1 MHVNLPSFTGKIA
14 GTREKYKFSEIGVR
28 TTNLQIFPWTLLTK
42 KEMSKPT
49 SEISRDPAAET
60 LKKRVLVAEAYK
72 QTNNVAQV
80 ARKYGVSK
88 KYVRRWGKRDLAGE
102 ANMFQDAPRS
112 GRPCKLTEEKQAAI
126 LACVDDKH
134 NGIKCARHIRNHVQP
149 GVSLTTVKRF
159 LRREKCHYSG
169 QVKVRRLTEEHRRK
183 RYAFAKK
190 FHDTSPFRS
199 TGFSD
204 STFIKNGRPIKQWM
218 REGAEMAV
226 AYDRHPMKLHLY
238 GMIGHGW
245 RSPPY
250 FATGTTKQKP
260 YTEGKRG
267 CTGQEYREQVL
278 EKVFM
283 PIIRERLM
291 HNNGTWYF
299 MQDGAKIHTAKL
311 TKAKLEEFM
320 GDHVMDWPPNS
331 ADLNPIEHVWNLIK
345 EMLAGTNFRTVEEF
359 KEAATKAW
367 YAIDQ
372 RVINSLID
380 SVWRR
385 CRKLVQAKGGY
396 IRY

>member
-169 QVKVRRLTEEHRRK
+169 QVKVRRPSRRSIDG
-183 RYAFAKK
+183 R
-190 FHDTSPFRS
+190 DMLSPRS
-199 TGFSD
+199 FT
-204 STFIKNGRPIKQWM
+204 TP
-218 REGAEMAV
+218 
-226 AYDRHPMKLHLY
+226 HPSEALVSVTLRLSRMDGQLSS
-238 GMIGHGW
+238 GCVRVQRW
-245 RSPPY
+245 RSHM
-250 FATGTTKQKP
+250 TGI
-260 YTEGKRG
+260 
-267 CTGQEYREQVL
+267 L
-278 EKVFM
+278 
-283 PIIRERLM
+283 
-291 HNNGTWYF
+291 
-299 MQDGAKIHTAKL
+299 
-311 TKAKLEEFM
+311 
-320 GDHVMDWPPNS
+320 
-331 ADLNPIEHVWNLIK
+331 
-345 EMLAGTNFRTVEEF
+345 
-359 KEAATKAW
+359 
-367 YAIDQ
+367 
-372 RVINSLID
+372 
-380 SVWRR
+380 
-385 CRKLVQAKGGY
+385 
-396 IRY
+396 